1 MHRLVVQIDARNLT
15 VVQELAAWPRALRR
29 VSVNSFGYGGAN
41 SHSIM
46 ESLDSYLGLQQL
58 EILPSMTGV
67 PRPIEQ
73 FENQH
78 TGERTR
84 HFLLPVSAATRQA
97 LETRVQQVTQTVTR
111 LQTNPQRLE
120 HEMQDLAYTLA
131 QRRSHMELRQVL
143 LFEMKTVRG
152 GQPELVQL
160 DVEDDNKGQAS
171 SNSSNPLPFGFVFTG
186 QGAQWPEM
194 GKELLE
200 TNSTFRSTIRNIDR
214 ILQSLPRSQAPDWT
228 IEQTLLDPP
237 TSSQIHHV
245 TRSQPVCTALQIALV
260 DMLETWG
267 IRSAAVIG
275 HSSGEIAAAYAA
287 GLLSTEQAILTAYF
301 RGIAVATLQHPG
313 AMMAVG
319 MGPKAA
325 HDLIQESDLCDQV
338 CVACVNSPESV
349 TLSGSEASIE
359 ILLAKLQVQ
368 NKYARKLQTGGRAYH
383 SFMMKEAGALY
394 EDLLTPYL
402 KPDDNDKSV
411 VPKGTSGTSEHV
423 SMFSSVGVDA
433 EHIATAD
440 HNSTCSAEYWRQ
452 NLERPVQFWQAA
464 QNMISTYS
472 SAGKGLHLVEVG
484 PHSALKGPLRQIR
497 NHMGLNET
505 LIPYACALI
514 RSQDADFSVKKLA
527 AAHFLHGADLAWKDI
542 NDVAESDRQRR
553 KPKLVH
559 LQPYPWDYSGGL
571 LWTEPRVSVE
581 TRNRSFIRH
590 PLLGS
595 LRVAGS
601 GLDWQWK
608 NQLSLREIPWL
619 RDHRVEAQIVFP
631 AAGFIAMSIE
641 GLSQILHLRHTSDEK
656 NEINTNRGRP
666 RWFEFRNVSI
676 SAALVVH
683 GEEDETGS
691 ANPVELHT
699 AMAPRVLS
707 TTTASADWHDFTISS
722 WVAGKAKAH
731 CSGSIRAHEADD
743 DMSAKT
749 VTIQRSEGFEP
760 QATGSAAPYYRK
772 FEQEGLCLGPSFQ
785 SISKIDGNRSYREVT
800 ASTLLRPQAQLDAR
814 LDQHERDQDSIHPIT
829 IDACIQAGI
838 MSTAAGDVN
847 DVGAHL
853 PVAIR
858 ECWVRGFCDGDSN
871 DLDHPK
877 DTDNSNYAPIEAR
890 ARRTGVSSHRV
901 DATLRHPRT
910 AVPLVHLRDVLVT
923 QYRAKVPSSDLQ
935 SVARQP
941 CLRISWKPDLLHLRA
956 GSGLAL
962 ARHLADFVDGLPNAL
977 PDSDLP
983 ENPGTAKIAAL
994 LDLAGH
1000 RNPSMRVLELSEG
1013 CTCKAGQWHAVL
1025 GYGTG
1030 AQRYQSWD
1038 TISLSPD
1045 VQDSSANV
1053 AALKASAMKDPF
1065 DVVLL
1070 TGVSPNS
1077 SF

>member
-1 MHRLVVQIDARNLT
+1 
-15 VVQELAAWPRALRR
+15 
-29 VSVNSFGYGGAN
+29 
-41 SHSIM
+41 M
-46 ESLDSYLGLQQL
+46 ESLDSYLGLD
-58 EILPSMTGV
+58 EFETRPSMTGA
-67 PRPIEQ
+67 PHPIEQ
-73 FENQH
+73 FENH
-78 TGERTR
+78 HDGERNR

-97 LETRVQQVTQTVTR
+97 LETRVQQVAQTITR
-111 LQTNPQRLE
+111 LQTDSQRLE
-120 HEMQDLAYTLA
+120 SEMQDLAYTLT
-131 QRRSHMELRQVL
+131 QRRSHMELRKVM
-143 LFEMKTVRG
+143 LFEMTTVRG
-152 GQPELVQL
+152 GQQELAQL
-160 DVEDDNKGQAS
+160 EIEDDNKGQAS
-171 SNSSNPLPFGFVFTG
+171 SNNSNPLPFGFVFTG
-186 QGAQWPEM
+186 QGAQWAEM
-194 GKELLE
+194 GKELIE
-200 TNSTFRSTIRNIDR
+200 TNSTFRSTIRNVDR
-214 ILQSLPRSQAPDWT
+214 ILQSLPKNQAPDWT

-237 TSSQIHHV
+237 KSSRIHHV

-260 DMLETWG
+260 DMLDAWG

-301 RGIAVATLQHPG
+301 RGIAVETLQQPG

-319 MGPKAA
+319 LGPKAA
-325 HDLIQESDLCDQV
+325 HRLIQESQLSDQV
-338 CVACVNSPESV
+338 CLACVNSPESV

-359 ILLAKLQVQ
+359 ILLAKLQAQ
-368 NKYARKLQTGGRAYH
+368 NQYARKLQTGGRAYH

-411 VPKGTSGTSEHV
+411 VPKGTSSTREYI
-423 SMFSSVGVDA
+423 SMFSSVGIDA

-440 HNSTCSAEYWRQ
+440 LNSTCSPEYWRQ
-452 NLERPVQFWQAA
+452 NLECPVQFWQAA

-472 SAGKGLHLVEVG
+472 SEGTGLHLVEIG

-505 LIPYACALI
+505 WVPYACALI
-514 RSQDADFSVKKLA
+514 RSQDADVSVKKLA
-527 AAHFLHGADLAWKDI
+527 AAHFLHGGDLAWQDI
-542 NDVAESDRQRR
+542 NDVASPHQKRR
-553 KPKLVH
+553 KPKLVY

-608 NQLSLREIPWL
+608 NQLSLKEIPWL

-631 AAGFIAMSIE
+631 AAGFIAMGIE
-641 GLSQILHLRHTSDEK
+641 GLSQILHSRRTSDEK
-656 NEINTNRGRP
+656 IKTTTNYARP
-666 RWFEFRNVSI
+666 YWFEFRNVSI
-676 SAALVVH
+676 SAALVMH
-683 GEEDETGS
+683 SEEDETGS

-699 AMAPRVLS
+699 AIAPRVLS

-749 VTIQRSEGFEP
+749 VTIQRSQDFEQ
-760 QATGSAAPYYRK
+760 QATDSAAPYYRK
-772 FEQEGLCLGPSFQ
+772 FEQAGLCLGPSFQ

-800 ASTLLRPQAQLDAR
+800 ATTLLRPQAQLDEQ
-814 LDQHERDQDSIHPIT
+814 LDQNERNQDAIHPIT

-858 ECWVRGFCDGDSN
+858 ECWVRGFCGGESD

-877 DTDNSNYAPIEAR
+877 DTRHSKYASVEAR

-910 AVPLVHLRDVLVT
+910 AVPLVHLGDVLVT
-923 QYRAKVPSSDLQ
+923 QYRAKVPSSDLLPF
-935 SVARQP
+935 ARQP

-962 ARHLADFVDGLPNAL
+962 ARHLADFVDGLPDAL

-1000 RNPSMRVLELSEG
+1000 RNPGMRVLELGEG

-1025 GYGTG
+1025 GNGTG

-1038 TISLSPD
+1038 TISLGPD
-1045 VQDSSANV
+1045 AQNPFAND
-1053 AALKASAMKDPF
+1053 AALEASAMKDAF

-1070 TGVSPNS
+1070 TGVSRMS
-1077 SF
+1077 DLDG